1 MGSQDARA
9 GPRRPG
15 IGLRVFTALV
25 VAGLLASALPPVTGV
40 TAHVIINE
48 VLYDP
53 PPGGHEWVELYN
65 NESVGVS
72 VDGWI
77 LTDEDD
83 NDFVI
88 PDIPDMPSGARIVV
102 HFLLNGPNE
111 TAFGESEP
119 GVLHLSAPFEN
130 VLDPVDQLALYSGPK
145 SPSTI
150 EDYVDW
156 ATGGPVA
163 ACTPTSL
170 VSRAGEQYSD
180 LNVDLAGFNNR
191 LHAVWSSADPVAGS
205 DSDWDIVGRDFGAP
219 GWSPFDELNTPGVP
233 DSRYGSPVLAAHA
246 AGLYAFWETPR
257 GGFPDVSDLNYSV
270 HDGAR
275 WSDEQSVESGPANVT
290 HAAPTAA
297 SLGGDL
303 FVVWE
308 RTETATSRADDV
320 VYKRLSGGNWS
331 SLEYVSNAGDNSTDS
346 NPVAGVFGGVLYVL
360 WARGDRAGNLLP
372 DLRCDLLGADHGVG
386 DRRSR
391 DRILCDRPGARGYGR
406 GPLRGVDPHLLDPS
420 VRVLQHPPPDPH
432 RRRMVGRARP
442 QGRGCGRQRSRHCGR
457 GLCGL
462 RGVGAV
468 LRWHRGRRRRL
479 LPPPGEPG
487 FRR

>member
-130 VLDPVDQLALYSGPK
+130 VLDPVDQLALYRGPK

-150 EDYVDW
+150 EDYVEW

-163 ACTPTSL
+163 GGAPTSL
-170 VSRAGEQYSD
+170 GRRAGEQYSD

-297 SLGGDL
+297 SFSGDL

-346 NPVAGVFGGVLYVL
+346 NPVAGVFGGVLCVF
-360 WARGDRAGNLLP
+360 WARADYSVQNSSAIVYRAFNGVTWGPILTAVSQAENI
-372 DLRCDLLGADHGVG
+372 DLNQLVRIDFVEYAGALHLVWSAYGLG
-386 DRRSR
+386 
-391 DRILCDRPGARGYGR
+391 GA
-406 GPLRGVDPHLLDPS
+406 GPEIFYPTFDATS
-420 VRVLQHPPPDPH
+420 
-432 RRRMVGRARP
+432 
-442 QGRGCGRQRSRHCGR
+442 S
-457 GLCGL
+457 
-462 RGVGAV
+462 
-468 LRWHRGRRRRL
+468 
-479 LPPPGEPG
+479 
-487 FRR
+487 